1 MTEEE
6 FERYEE
12 YLLGRYP
19 TMDEETRKS
28 DAGWF
33 MWYTQQSCEL
43 IEQKLE
49 DPSFS
54 AQHEILRK
62 MLSSLQ
68 RRQEKLAM
76 YVDDEVYTKI
86 CNLVIEAKKS
96 LKEKE

>member
-43 IEQKLE
+43 IEQ
-49 DPSFS
+49 
-54 AQHEILRK
+54 
-62 MLSSLQ
+62 
-68 RRQEKLAM
+68 
-76 YVDDEVYTKI
+76 
-86 CNLVIEAKKS
+86 
-96 LKEKE
+96 